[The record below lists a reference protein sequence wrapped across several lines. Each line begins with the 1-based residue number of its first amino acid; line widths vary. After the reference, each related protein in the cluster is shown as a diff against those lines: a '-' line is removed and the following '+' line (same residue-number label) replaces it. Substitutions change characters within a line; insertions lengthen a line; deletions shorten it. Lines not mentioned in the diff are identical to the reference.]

1 MERMMYNTILGAKPM
16 QRDGRSFYYSDYN
29 FQGKKE
35 YCDHRWP
42 CCSGTMPQVAADYRI
57 NTYFRD
63 PRAVYVN
70 LYIPSTVKWKQGGA
84 HVALTQKTE
93 YPFDSVVQFKVETSK
108 PVDFALNLRIPEWTK
123 GATISVNGKRL
134 LEVSSAG
141 RFMAVE
147 RRWKNGD
154 RVELEMPLGLR
165 LQPIDAEHPKTVALM
180 QGPLVL
186 FPVGDSTP
194 DATADQL
201 LAAKKAGAQK
211 WTAEGASGKIH
222 FLPFTAIEDETYAT
236 YLRVK

>member
-154 RVELEMPLGLR
+154 RVELDMPLGMR

-186 FPVGDSTP
+186 FPLEIRRRTP
-194 DATADQL
+194 RPINCCPRRK
-201 LAAKKAGAQK
+201 LAHKSGRLKARPGR
-211 WTAEGASGKIH
+211 
-222 FLPFTAIEDETYAT
+222 FTSCPSPR
-236 YLRVK
+236 LRMRRTRRMCE